1 MMSKSPKNKAGAV
14 KLLEYLGTPAAEEIY
29 LKSDPSVVAASTKAS
44 TDSYTALQ
52 KKAYE
57 MISGAKSLTQFMD
70 RDSRPDFTSTVMQP
84 ALQKF
89 VRDPKGIDSLLSSIE
104 RQKKTIFAS

>member
-1 MMSKSPKNKAGAV
+1 
-14 KLLEYLGTPAAEEIY
+14 
-29 LKSDPSVVAASTKAS
+29 
-44 TDSYTALQ
+44 
-52 KKAYE
+52 

-89 VRDPKGIDSLLSSIE
+89 LQNPKGVDSLLSSIE
-104 RQKKTIFAS
+104 RQKKTIFASS